1 MAKAAH
7 TTRAIM
13 AVWPGD
19 TPDELE
25 VSLPW
30 ISEITPSSSVSASA
44 SPSVSGS
51 SLGAG
56 VVSDGS
62 ATVSVEP
69 SLLGVGVGVG
79 VVGEGDGAEVS
90 PLLAA
95 GIVLVVSIP
104 IIGGLGRSGM
114 LILVIMIMLM
124 LKSSR

>member
-1 MAKAAH
+1 
-7 TTRAIM
+7 
-13 AVWPGD
+13 
-19 TPDELE
+19 
-25 VSLPW
+25 
-30 ISEITPSSSVSASA
+30 
-44 SPSVSGS
+44 
-51 SLGAG
+51 

-69 SLLGVGVGVG
+69 SLLGVGVG